1 MTQHESD
8 VTHASRRFAPLLQ
21 RVAGIAAHLVGAVGV
36 AIGAES
42 TLAKR
47 RRDNAGQD
55 SLSKREARRE
65 ERDQSRHTDRAQED
79 RADRREARRDHQASR
94 EDHQGRDHHARAAS
108 HDEAQRAGKNNN
120 NNNNNNSNNNSNSNN
135 DNNGNNGSS
144 DTSNSD
150 DGGGGNGHGNAGS
163 GFFDSPLA
171 RKTQRRANDFDNNQG
186 RDDEPNDDHT
196 TANTDGDGQHFE
208 TNSISFTTGPDGLEV
223 VTRNI
228 EFSAPPTPTPTP
240 FPTLTLP
247 ERDRLDVFGDRVIA
261 APTSVPADD
270 GTSSGSAPPPTSDSG
285 TNISTGS
292 RPSPAPPSSDTS
304 GGDNSTDFLS

>member
-108 HDEAQRAGKNNN
+108 HDEAQRAGKN

>member
-120 NNNNNNSNNNSNSNN
+120 NNNNSNNNSNSNN

-150 DGGGGNGHGNAGS
+150 DGEGGNGHGNAGS